1 VSVAEVVAKLA
12 LGLEPAASATAIT
25 VAPRISL
32 NAIEY
37 VPAAEW
43 LTLPS
48 ATLMKTLLAVDLS
61 AAVVTVRPVTSVNVV
76 VAARL
81 NVSVLAVLTTC
92 NTLPAGSL
100 AAAIVPVN

>member
-1 VSVAEVVAKLA
+1 
-12 LGLEPAASATAIT
+12 
-25 VAPRISL
+25 
-32 NAIEY
+32 
-37 VPAAEW
+37 
-43 LTLPS
+43 
-48 ATLMKTLLAVDLS
+48 MKTLLAVDLR